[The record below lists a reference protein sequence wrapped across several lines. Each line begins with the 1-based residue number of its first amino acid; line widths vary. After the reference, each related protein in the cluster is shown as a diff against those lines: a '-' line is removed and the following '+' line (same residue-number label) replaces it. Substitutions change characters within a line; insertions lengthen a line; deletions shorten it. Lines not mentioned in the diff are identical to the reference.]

1 MIRLGLGGA
10 LVAERKKAELCWTD
24 PTMARARDRSSHP
37 SKTEKGGMI

>member
-24 PTMARARDRSSHP
+24 PTMARAGIGHP
-37 SKTEKGGMI
+37 TLRKPRRVG